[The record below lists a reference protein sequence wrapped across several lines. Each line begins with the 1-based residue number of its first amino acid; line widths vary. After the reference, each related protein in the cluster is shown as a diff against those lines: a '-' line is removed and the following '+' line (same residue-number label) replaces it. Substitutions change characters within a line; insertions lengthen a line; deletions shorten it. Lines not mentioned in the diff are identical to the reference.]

1 MQRNFII
8 ALIFVVSLF
17 FYGCS
22 NAQKND
28 GTEQT
33 TTLEDETNKLSI
45 YTTLYP
51 LEDFIKKIGGDYV
64 EVESIIPAGADA
76 HSYEPTTKQMTS
88 IAVADAF
95 IYNGLNMEPF
105 AEKIATSLK
114 NENVKFVEAANG
126 VDAIA
131 HEDQHQHEVDEH
143 DHDDDEHSHG
153 TEEHE
158 HEHGEDEHEH
168 GAEEHE
174 HEHDD
179 KHEHSAEEHEHEHGV
194 DEHEHNH
201 DHGGID
207 PHIWLDPTRAV
218 KLAENIKIA
227 LIELNPDA
235 QEYFEN
241 NFVALADELTTLD
254 QQFKDLVESKNNPE
268 ILVSHAAYGYWEE
281 RYGIK
286 QIAVSGLTPANE
298 PSQREL
304 KKIAELAQEKQ
315 LKYILFEQNVTSK
328 IAEIVKN
335 EIGATPLYLY
345 TMESISEDERNNGED
360 YFSLM
365 NKNLS
370 TLEQALQ

>member
-1 MQRNFII
+1 MKRNFII

-22 NAQKND
+22 NVQKND

-33 TTLEDETNKLSI
+33 TSLEDEKNKLSI

-88 IAVADAF
+88 IAIADAF

-126 VDAIA
+126 VDAIT
-131 HEDQHQHEVDEH
+131 HEDQHEHEVDEH
-143 DHDDDEHSHG
+143 AHGDDEHSHG
-153 TEEHE
+153 TEDHD
-158 HEHGEDEHEH
+158 HEHG
-168 GAEEHE
+168 G
-174 HEHDD
+174 
-179 KHEHSAEEHEHEHGV
+179 

-218 KLAENIKIA
+218 KLAENIKMA

-241 NFVALADELTTLD
+241 NFMALTDELTTLD

-304 KKIAELAQEKQ
+304 KNIAELAQEKQ
-315 LKYILFEQNVTSK
+315 LKYILFEQNVASK

-345 TMESISEDERNNGED
+345 TMESISEEERNNGED

-365 NKNLS
+365 KKNLS